1 MLITFLVYVINILV
15 VHSYY
20 SIPRR
25 VCHSVQYTYSKTL
38 IFSKINNDDNVSN
51 FIPLSKLSS
60 LLFNN
65 FDNYNEP
72 SIFISGFNENQ
83 LEELD
88 DMIYNVTN
96 KNINTIILNENLKN
110 MKLKELVKKSF
121 LLKYDHVIPDNEYS
135 TSNPFVLFHS
145 FNETEIRQLMKYL
158 RILFMNNIVF
168 AVVVKNSL
176 EKTLNI
182 LINEIFEDYNN
193 KKQNV

>member
-1 MLITFLVYVINILV
+1 MMITFLVYIINILV
-15 VHSYY
+15 VHSFY

-25 VCHSVQYTYSKTL
+25 VCNTVQYKYSKTS
-38 IFSKINNDDNVSN
+38 IFSKINNDDKVSN

-60 LLFNN
+60 LLFNKL
-65 FDNYNEP
+65 DNYNEP

-110 MKLKELVKKSF
+110 IKLKELVKKSF

-158 RILFMNNIVF
+158 RILFMNDIVF